1 MFNFFVK
8 YFGFLKSVPFA
19 AHLFDTQLRLWE
31 LLTFSPVLKYIDDI
45 EAEVL
50 KWPGVYKSM
59 HKYGGLQFNFD
70 GRELGHIH
78 SNGLLD
84 MRFSRKIK
92 EQLLAEGRVT
102 EHHVFK
108 KSGWISLY
116 IRDYNDALYALELFK
131 MAKNAFAFP
140 RINPYFHASL
150 HL

>member
-50 KWPGVYKSM
+50 NWPGVGKSM
-59 HKYGGLQFNFD
+59 HKYGGLQFNL
-70 GRELGHIH
+70 GERELGHIH

-84 MRFSRKIK
+84 IRFSRKIK
-92 EQLLAEGRVT
+92 QQLLAEGRAT
-102 EHHVFK
+102 EHHTFK
-108 KSGWISLY
+108 KSGWISFY
-116 IRDYNDALYALELFK
+116 IRNAHDAVYAQELLRMAVLQYNGGF
-131 MAKNAFAFP
+131 
-140 RINPYFHASL
+140 
-150 HL
+150 

>member
-8 YFGFLKSVPFA
+8 YFGFLKVLPFA

-50 KWPGVYKSM
+50 RWPGVYKSM
-59 HKYGGLQFNFD
+59 HKYGGLQFNFN

-92 EQLLAEGRVT
+92 QLLLAEGRAA
-102 EHHVFK
+102 EHHTFK
-108 KSGWISLY
+108 KSGWISFY
-116 IRDYNDALYALELFK
+116 IRTDSDALYAQDLLK
-131 MAKNAFAFP
+131 MSFLQYGVRNL
-140 RINPYFHASL
+140 PYKCV
-150 HL
+150 